1 MGAALSRPRS
11 PGVTQASAI
20 RSFAFKLATAN
31 SRSGQRRLM
40 VIDAIA
46 GILAADS
53 DEAGR
58 VFRFEA
64 GHPFRFE
71 SGHHSDLKVAGVA
84 SPGGLLG

>member
-1 MGAALSRPRS
+1 
-11 PGVTQASAI
+11 
-20 RSFAFKLATAN
+20 
-31 SRSGQRRLM
+31 M

-53 DEAGR
+53 DEAGPG
-58 VFRFEA
+58 FRFEA